1 MNESIFV
8 SVEALQVGQRVT
20 YTGDMAN
27 ASGQGAVVS
36 IKPVA
41 YTGHA
46 YSMPGAHVLPGYC
59 ARVILSDGREL
70 QDVRGIAT
78 HRTGGQR
85 VIVAEGIAQADELAQ
100 LIAGAAS
107 LKASRQAAADLAQ
120 RAHDEARAAMP
131 GQHPHLTPCAG
142 AAPNIRA
149 DLKRHFPG
157 VRFSVRSERGSIDV
171 RWTDGPTEAQVS
183 DITKRYQHGQFDG
196 MTDYY
201 EYRRCPF
208 CEVFGGA
215 DYVFT
220 RREYS
225 PAFLAA
231 SLAAA
236 LDELGTPQP
245 DRPDIPAVTAPSAWQ
260 TAHGAGRP
268 SVDHW
273 HGRRVDTW
281 RDLAHAQAHHTSGP
295 QPAPAR
301 PRTRTA
307 ATA

>member
-27 ASGQGAVVS
+27 APGQGAVMS
-36 IKPVA
+36 IKPVT

-46 YSMPGAHVLPGYC
+46 YSMPGSHVLPGYC

-85 VIVAEGIAQADELAQ
+85 VILAHGIAGPDELVQ
-100 LIAGAAS
+100 LVGAAAT

-120 RAHDEARAAMP
+120 RAHDEVRAALP
-131 GQHPHLTPCAG
+131 GQHPHLTPG
-142 AAPNIRA
+142 ATAAQNIRA
-149 DLKRHFPG
+149 ALKHSFPG
-157 VRFSVRSERGSIDV
+157 VRFSVRTDGNAVNV
-171 RWTDGPTEAQVS
+171 RWTDGPTDADVS
-183 DITKRYQHGQFDG
+183 PIVDRFQQGHFDG
-196 MTDYY
+196 MTDCY
-201 EYRRCPF
+201 EYSRSPF
-208 CEVFGGA
+208 CETFGGA
-215 DYVFT
+215 KYTFT
-220 RREYS
+220 CRDYS
-225 PAFLAA
+225 PAFLGAC
-231 SLAAA
+231 LAAA
-236 LDELGTPQP
+236 LDELGTPPP
-245 DRPDIPAVTAPSAWQ
+245 DRPDIPAVTAPNAWQ